1 MGDAINFKP
10 SGRQEVR
17 DTTGK
22 PMVSRE
28 LPADWESQE
37 SMNSAKS
44 ALSLKIAGASYFE
57 IAQTL
62 DYKSP
67 TDARIAVE
75 RMLAASLPA
84 EVDYSGLRHL
94 ANARLDAL
102 LRSVAP
108 RGMNPKDPDHISYA
122 RMVLSVVDRQIK
134 LNGLDAPQVHL
145 INPGGDELTKYV
157 EAMAEVMGAEK
168 PVEGDIF
175 ALEEGPS
182 GTWGP
187 EDDDE

>member
-10 SGRQEVR
+10 NGKQEVR

-28 LPADWESQE
+28 IPGDWESEE

-44 ALSLKIAGASYFE
+44 ALTLKIAGASYFE

-62 DYKSP
+62 DYASP
-67 TDARIAVE
+67 TAARIAVE
-75 RMLAASLPA
+75 RMLAASLPG
-84 EVDYSGLRHL
+84 EVDYTGLRQL

-108 RGMNPKDPDHISYA
+108 TAMNTKHADHLAYA
-122 RMVLSVVDRQIK
+122 RMMLGVVDRQIK
-134 LNGLDAPQVHL
+134 LNGLDAPQIHL
-145 INPGGDELTKYV
+145 INPGDDELTKYV
-157 EAMAEVMGAEK
+157 DAMADVMGATK
-168 PVEGDIF
+168 PIEGDIF
-175 ALEEGPS
+175 ALEEGPD
-182 GTWGP
+182 GVWGP
-187 EDDDE
+187 EDDEP